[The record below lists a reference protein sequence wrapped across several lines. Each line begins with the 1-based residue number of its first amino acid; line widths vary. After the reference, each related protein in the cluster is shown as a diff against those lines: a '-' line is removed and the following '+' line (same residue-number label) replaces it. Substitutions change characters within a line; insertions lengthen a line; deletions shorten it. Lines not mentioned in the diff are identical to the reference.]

1 MDRQEYMELLT
12 GQIRCKRAVPLVAK
26 ELEAHI
32 EEQKADFLAKGMSE
46 RDAEEMAVKE
56 MGDPVEV
63 GVQMDGIHRPRM
75 DWGIILLIGLLS
87 AAGLMAWYGLNI
99 RAAGGGEQAADSV
112 SHLFIWY
119 LAYTAA
125 GFLAMVGICYVDYTW
140 FTARAKRIMLVY
152 SGAVV
157 FLLFCIDIY
166 PLGDFF
172 EDVIRDGVWLMAF
185 LFLPLYCGVL
195 YSYRGKGIAGF
206 IKGAA
211 WMLPI
216 AVSLL
221 AFRNRLEML
230 IFVFVLAAVLSYA
243 VGTGTFCIPVKRALL
258 GIWAAAAVFSAW
270 IMLADGLTSYGIVP
284 EVYEDFMARSQGVLR
299 EILAGS
305 HALGGVGETMDIQG
319 EFLEVAEIFPMGN
332 EFLLTY
338 TAVSFGTFVCAV
350 AVLVTGALL
359 LKLLVMSVKQKNCLG
374 RLIGLGCG
382 MVLLAHGAGYVLVNM
397 GVILP
402 EQVYCPF
409 IMDRLGVLVTYVLF
423 GIMLSIYRYQSISEA

>member
-1 MDRQEYMELLT
+1 MDRQEYMERLG
-12 GQIRCKRAVPLVAK
+12 GQIRCKRAVPLVTK

-32 EEQKADFLAKGMSE
+32 EEQKEDFLAEGISE
-46 RDAEEMAVKE
+46 QEAEELAVKE

-63 GVQMDGIHRPRM
+63 GIQMDGIHKPQM
-75 DWGIILLIGLLS
+75 NWGAIFLIGLIS

-99 RAAGGGEQAADSV
+99 RAAVGEGRTAGSIY
-112 SHLFIWY
+112 HLFIRY
-119 LAYTAA
+119 LVYTAA

-140 FTARAKRIMLVY
+140 FAARAKKIMLVY
-152 SGAVV
+152 SGAIV
-157 FLLFCIDIY
+157 FPLFFLDNC
-166 PLGDFF
+166 PLWDFF
-172 EDVIRDGVWLMAF
+172 AYVFQDGMWLMAF

-211 WMLPI
+211 WMFPI
-216 AVSLL
+216 VVSLL
-221 AFRNRLEML
+221 IYRNRLEML
-230 IFVFVLAAVLSYA
+230 IFVFVLAAILSYA
-243 VGTGTFCIPVKRALL
+243 VGTGTFRVPVKPVLL
-258 GIWAAAAVFSAW
+258 GIWTAAAFFSVW
-270 IMLADGLTSYGIVP
+270 LMLADGLTSYGIVP
-284 EVYEDFMARSQGVLR
+284 EAYEDFMAQSQSALQ

-305 HALGGVGETMDIQG
+305 HALGSVGETMTIRG
-319 EFLEVAEIFPMGN
+319 EFLEVAEIFPVGS

-338 TAVSFGTFVCAV
+338 TAVRFGTFLSAA

-359 LKLLVMSVKQKNCLG
+359 LKLLVSSVKQKNRQG

-382 MVLLAHGAGYVLVNM
+382 MMFLAHGAGYVLINM
-397 GVILP
+397 GVIRP

-409 IMDRLGVLVTYVLF
+409 IMDRLGVLVTYVLL